1 MKQASLL
8 ATLIH
13 ETGLSEE
20 QAAHSLLLV
29 ADFAKEKLPVLR
41 GNINSFLERELN
53 NYPDREGFGQS
64 E

>member
-1 MKQASLL
+1 MKQVSLL

-20 QAAHSLLLV
+20 QATHSLILV

-41 GNINSFLERELN
+41 GNINRFLEREIN
-53 NYPDREGFGQS
+53 NYPNREGFGQS

>member
-20 QAAHSLLLV
+20 QAKHSLVLV
-29 ADFAKEKLPVLR
+29 ADFAKDKLPILR
-41 GNINSFLERELN
+41 GNINRFLERELN
-53 NYPDREGFGQS
+53 NYPNRECFGQS
-64 E
+64 Q

>member
-20 QAAHSLLLV
+20 QAKHSLVLV
-29 ADFAKEKLPVLR
+29 ADFAKDKLPILR
-41 GNINSFLERELN
+41 GNINRFLEKELSN
-53 NYPDREGFGQS
+53 DPNRGFNPS

>member
-1 MKQASLL
+1 MKQASLI

-20 QAAHSLLLV
+20 QATHSLMLV

-41 GNINSFLERELN
+41 GNINRFLESELSN
-53 NYPDREGFGQS
+53 DPNREGFDQS